1 MSHLLRIIMIHGHLE
16 GIVELD
22 LNGHT
27 NICGTNASGKTT
39 LQRLIP
45 VFYGERPN
53 TVVPK
58 TRKKFDQYYLP
69 NSNSY
74 LVYEYRREAGNVCH
88 VALTRKKDDGVSYR
102 FINSPYRPEL
112 YLTSNAK
119 GQAQAHSYQAFTTHL
134 RQNAIEHSNRIDTI
148 SEYRSII
155 QNDFSLLTGSLPR
168 AESTRLRQTALR
180 YSLAESPHRL
190 RHMEKL
196 VSAVHAKEGK
206 MDTLKTMLAAIFED
220 EGVALPSTRIK
231 STQVRDWVQQVRQ
244 SRRLTSLQ
252 EDMANLSKQADNLN
266 STERALWQ
274 LHPLLIADNSQLE
287 RSCADQD
294 AAIKQAKRE
303 LAEQEEHYSSQR
315 HGLNNT
321 HSQVSSELAQIEVE
335 LDSIEKRYADFSHKD
350 MPGLEHAV
358 NQLPSWRAQR
368 DELATHLQL
377 LREAEGDSRQRFESR
392 KYDLAEQLNG
402 FVEKASQ
409 QQQKIR
415 DQEHA
420 LRQQHDQQKNQLE
433 HEHQQQRHSLQ
444 AGFQDDQNKIFQQQA
459 DVNAR
464 LGVSLLTAEEQLDL
478 ATEQARIEDIQQQLT
493 LQGDVVEELRNQ
505 YQQYKNIQDSHLDEV
520 QRQRKQIRH
529 IEQRYTQL
537 KLQQTPSAGSL
548 RHFLHEQVPSWQH
561 SLGKVIREELLERT
575 DLAPMLAPA
584 PSSDD
589 NTALSN
595 EQQLFNIRLDLA
607 AIELPAYAQ
616 DEQALLD
623 TIKNTLAELHTAEQ
637 LLSTLEDQQKT
648 HNANSQQQQDLLH
661 KAQQTRDRYRNDLR
675 FAQDARQRLIEQQR
689 QLEQQR
695 KQRLQ
700 EQQQQ
705 LAKQLADLK
714 EQQHSTLQ
722 ERDAAFRAML
732 LEYQADWQ
740 AALQTLRDKIDQHS
754 ASIAAKRRE
763 TEQQVHELQLTLE
776 RELRDSGIDPEK
788 LKDIELRL
796 TTIRQQVNDTEARR
810 DELDDYQR
818 FLRIDWQVRKP
829 DLLAQEHQRKQ
840 DKVTLSEQLS
850 ALEQAF
856 LEQQKNAL
864 LAIKSSEHHLAEQ
877 RKLLEQIRPLLQQL
891 EQFPAPSEFPAVTAE
906 HNTGDY
912 AERIERTR
920 RALQDKQAL
929 DSRLKNSLQ
938 LFEREL
944 FKDASGDF
952 TDTWSSQQ
960 QRLGLT
966 PSPQELLGA
975 YQEMLQ
981 VLQNQQLNLLA
992 TGRNYGADLQAFFT
1006 VFSDLNRRISAQS
1019 RRLSEEVSEEFVLEG
1034 ISKSEVKIQSTIDEL
1049 GFWEPLKR
1057 FAKLYAEWEQDSERL
1072 PSDTYLDALS
1082 DVAHL
1087 LRSDQQFTFESLLRL
1102 ELHLNEGGTDL
1113 IIRNDRQ
1120 LLESSSHG
1128 MAYLILCKY
1137 LLAFTRLLRGKAQV
1151 TIHWPI
1157 DEIGTLAYHNVEKL
1171 FKACENNN
1179 IFIVGAFP
1187 NPESD
1192 VLTLFKHRYLIE
1204 KDSRKGSFS
1213 QLKRI
1218 EPKLSR
1224 LTQRLQ
1230 ERREEAVL

>member
-88 VALTRKKDDGVSYR
+88 VALTRKKEDGVSYR

-112 YLTSNAK
+112 YLTSNTK

-180 YSLAESPHRL
+180 YSLAENPHRL

-244 SRRLTSLQ
+244 SRRLQSLQ
-252 EDMANLSKQADNLN
+252 EDMANLSKQADALN
-266 STERALWQ
+266 ATEHALWQ
-274 LHPLLIADNSQLE
+274 LHPLLIADNSQLQ

-294 AAIKQAKRE
+294 SAIKQAKRD
-303 LAEQEEHYSSQR
+303 LAEQEEHYLSQR
-315 HGLNNT
+315 HKLNNT

-358 NQLPSWRAQR
+358 SQLPNWRAQR
-368 DELATHLQL
+368 DELTTHLQL

-392 KYDLAEQLNG
+392 KYELAEQLNG
-402 FVEKASQ
+402 FVEKITQ
-409 QQQKIR
+409 QQQKVR
-415 DQEHA
+415 DEEHA
-420 LRQQHDQQKNQLE
+420 LRQHHDQQKNQLE
-433 HEHQQQRHSLQ
+433 HEHQQQRQTLQ
-444 AGFQDDQNKIFQQQA
+444 TEFQERQNLIFQQQA

-464 LGVSLLTAEEQLDL
+464 LAVSLLTAEEQMNL
-478 ATEQARIEDIQQQLT
+478 ATEQARIEDIQQQLSQHSD
-493 LQGDVVEELRNQ
+493 LVEELRNQ
-505 YQQYKNIQDSHLDEV
+505 YQHCKTIQDRHLDEL
-520 QRQRKQIRH
+520 QGQRKQIRH

-537 KLQQTPSAGSL
+537 KLQQTPNAGSL
-548 RHFLHEQVPSWQH
+548 RHFLHEQVPNWQH
-561 SLGKVIREELLERT
+561 SLGKVIREDLLERT
-575 DLAPMLAPA
+575 DLAPVLGA
-584 PSSDD
+584 D
-589 NTALSN
+589 NLSTGLSISN
-595 EQQLFNIRLDLA
+595 QPQLFNIRLDLA

-623 TIKNTLAELHTAEQ
+623 TIKNTLAELHAAEQ

-648 HNANSQQQQDLLH
+648 LNANSLQQQDLLH
-661 KAQQTRDRYRNDLR
+661 KAQHTRERYRNDLR
-675 FAQDARQRLIEQQR
+675 FAQDARQRLIEQQQ

-705 LAKQLADLK
+705 LAEQLADMK
-714 EQQHSTLQ
+714 KQQQQTLQ
-722 ERDAAFRAML
+722 ERDAAFRTML

-740 AALQTLRDKIDQHS
+740 AALQLLRDKIQQHS
-754 ASIAAKRRE
+754 ASITAKRRE
-763 TEQQVHELQLTLE
+763 IEQQVQELQVSLE

-796 TTIRQQVNDTEARR
+796 TTIRQHINDTEARR

-818 FLRIDWQVRKP
+818 FLRIDWQLRKP

-850 ALEQAF
+850 ALEQGF

-864 LAIKSSEHHLAEQ
+864 LAINSNEQHLAEQ

-891 EQFPAPSEFPAVTAE
+891 EQFPAPSGLQAVTVE

-920 RALQDKQAL
+920 RTLQDKQAL

-944 FKDASGDF
+944 FKDASADF

-1006 VFSDLNRRISAQS
+1006 VFSDLNRRINAQS
-1019 RRLSEEVSEEFVLEG
+1019 RRLSEEVSEEFILEG

-1057 FAKLYAEWEQDSERL
+1057 FAKLYTEWEQDSEHL
-1072 PSDTYLDALS
+1072 PGDTYLDALS

-1204 KDSRKGSFS
+1204 RNSGQGSYS

-1230 ERREEAVL
+1230 ERRKEAVQ

>member
-53 TVVPK
+53 NVVPK

-74 LVYEYRREAGNVCH
+74 LLYEYRREAGNVCH
-88 VALTRKKDDGVSYR
+88 VALTRRKDEGVSYR
-102 FINSPYRPEL
+102 FVNSPYRPEL
-112 YLTSNAK
+112 YLTSTPQ
-119 GQAQAHSYQAFTTHL
+119 GEIQAHSYSAFTTHL
-134 RQNAIEHSNRIDTI
+134 RQNKIEHSSRIDTI

-168 AESTRLRQTALR
+168 TESNRLRQTALR

-231 STQVRDWVQQVRQ
+231 STQVREWVQQVRQ
-244 SRRLTSLQ
+244 SRRLQNLQ
-252 EDMANLSKQADNLN
+252 NEMLGLNKQAQTLN
-266 STERALWQ
+266 SIEQSLWQ
-274 LHPLLIADNSQLE
+274 LQPLLVADNSQLQ
-287 RSCADQD
+287 RSCADQE
-294 AAIKQAKRE
+294 ASIKQAQRD
-303 LAEQEEHYSSQR
+303 LAKHEESHLEQR
-315 HGLNNT
+315 
-321 HSQVSSELAQIEVE
+321 AK
-335 LDSIEKRYADFSHKD
+335 LDSKLSKTTSDLKQTATDLESIEQRYTEFSEKD
-350 MPGLEHAV
+350 MPSLEHAV
-358 NQLPSWRAQR
+358 QQLPNWREQR

-377 LREAEGDSRQRFESR
+377 LREEEGDSRQRFESR
-392 KYDLAEQLNG
+392 KLQLLEQLDA
-402 FVEKASQ
+402 FVTNNTNQ
-409 QQQKIR
+409 QQLLR
-415 DQEHA
+415 DKEQAKRQE
-420 LRQQHDQQKNQLE
+420 QEQQKNQLE
-433 HEHQQQRHSLQ
+433 KDQQLAVQKLQ
-444 AGFQDDQNKIFQQQA
+444 AELQTQHNQVYQQQA
-459 DVNAR
+459 EVKAQ
-464 LGVSLLTAEEQLDL
+464 LGVSLLNAEEQL
-478 ATEQARIEDIQQQLT
+478 AAAAEQARLEDIQLQLNQQN
-493 LQGDVVEELRNQ
+493 ELVDHLREA
-505 YQQYKNIQDSHLDEV
+505 YQQAKQIQNAHLDEV
-520 QRQRKQIRH
+520 NRQRKHIRQIEH
-529 IEQRYTQL
+529 SYQQL
-537 KLQQTPSAGSL
+537 KQQQTPRSGSL
-548 RHFLHEQVPSWQH
+548 RHFLHEHIPTWQH
-561 SLGKVIREELLERT
+561 SVGKVIREDLLERT
-575 DLAPMLAPA
+575 DLTPLLTTTELAQQHGLA
-584 PSSDD
+584 SQQ
-589 NTALSN
+589 
-595 EQQLFNIRLDLA
+595 QQLFNIRLDLA

-616 DEQALLD
+616 DAQALED
-623 TIKNTLAELHTAEQ
+623 AIQHTLAELHEAEQ
-637 LLSTLEDQQKT
+637 QFITLENEQKV
-648 HNANSQQQQDLLH
+648 HNSHSQQQQELLQQ
-661 KAQQTRDRYRNDLR
+661 AQQTRDRYRSDLEY
-675 FAQDARQRLIEQQR
+675 AQESRQRLIEQHQ

-695 KQRLQ
+695 KQELLN
-700 EQQQQ
+700 QQQQ
-705 LAKQLADLK
+705 LTEQLEQLK
-714 EQQHSTLQ
+714 AQQHKRLTD
-722 ERDAAFRAML
+722 EHAAFRNLL
-732 LEYQADWQ
+732 LEYQAGWQ
-740 AALQTLRDKIDQHS
+740 SDLQLIHEQIRQHTSSID
-754 ASIAAKRRE
+754 AKRHE
-763 TEQQVHELQLTLE
+763 TEQQVLELQTALA

-788 LKDIELRL
+788 LKAIELRL
-796 TTIRQQVNDTEARR
+796 TAINQQIHDTQARR
-810 DELDDYQR
+810 DELDAYQR
-818 FLRIDWQVRKP
+818 FLRVDWQIRKP
-829 DLLAQEHQRKQ
+829 QLLAQEHQLKQ
-840 DKVTLSEQLS
+840 LQTTLSEQLQS
-850 ALEQAF
+850 LQHTF

-864 LAIKSSEHHLAEQ
+864 LTIKNDEQQLAGQ

-891 EQFPAPSEFPAVTAE
+891 ELYPAPAQCPSSTE
-906 HNTGDY
+906 HNTGDC

-920 RALQDKQAL
+920 RALHDMQNL
-929 DSRLKNSLQ
+929 SSRLNNSLQ

-944 FKDASGDF
+944 FKDASADF
-952 TDTWSSQQ
+952 TDTWRRQQ
-960 QRLGLT
+960 QRLGLE
-966 PSPQELLGA
+966 PSPQALLTA

-981 VLQNQQLNLLA
+981 VLENQQLNLLA

-1006 VFSDLNRRISAQS
+1006 VFSDLNRRINAQS

-1034 ISKSEVKIQSTIDEL
+1034 ISKSEVKIQSSIDEL

-1057 FAKLYAEWEQDSERL
+1057 FAKLYAEWEQDADRL
-1072 PSDTYLDALS
+1072 PNDNYLDALS
-1082 DVAHL
+1082 DVAYL

-1137 LLAFTRLLRGKAQV
+1137 LLAFTRLLRGTAQV

-1171 FKACENNN
+1171 FKACDNNN

-1204 KDSRKGSFS
+1204 RDSRKGAYS

-1218 EPKLSR
+1218 EPKVSR

-1230 ERREEAVL
+1230 ERRAETAQ